1 MARPHDRQG
10 DPRQGAVLLLLYERQ
25 GRMHFVLTR
34 RRDDLA
40 SHAGQV
46 SLPGGRREDGEALQE
61 TALREAHEEIGVEP
75 RAITILGRL
84 APLYI
89 APSDFEVVPYVGWHQ
104 RMPSFV
110 PQYSEV
116 AEIIETP
123 LQSILDDRLRREEVW
138 ERQYDSMYVPYFQIG
153 VHKVWGATAMMLS
166 EFAERLRVQSD
177 GSLATA

>member
-1 MARPHDRQG
+1 MARQHDRQG
-10 DPRQGAVLLLLYERQ
+10 DPRQGAVLLLLYRREDRL
-25 GRMHFVLTR
+25 HFVLTR

-40 SHAGQV
+40 AHAGQI
-46 SLPGGRREDGEALQE
+46 SLPGGRREDGEPLKK

-84 APLYI
+84 ATLYI

-104 RMPSFV
+104 QTPSFV

-123 LQSILDDRLRREEVW
+123 LQSILDERVRRQEVW
-138 ERQYDSMYVPYFQIG
+138 ERQGDAIFVPYFQIG
-153 VHKVWGATAMMLS
+153 AHKVWGATAMMLS